1 MTAATPP
8 RLLSISLLLNIVI
21 HFLPQFPV
29 LLVTASRDVS
39 SKLPVTSSYQPSSS
53 VEGKW
58 IAEEEFHGASSLST
72 TSGAA
77 SESQQQRRL
86 KSKDKQKYAPIH
98 GHERLEDHPS
108 WWDDEEGSGF
118 DVVDE
123 DDDEQRMT
131 TTTTP
136 QTSASNKDNATLPRR
151 KGLRMRIWKR
161 SNRQMRNEESP
172 SISSSL
178 GKNHPA
184 EESNSP
190 PSSSSTSSEYD
201 EEHPMRTDE
210 WLLNIRLSR
219 LYPIEEGEYFP
230 ECNNL
235 ARYSSVANTS
245 LAPKKG
251 GGGSRTKRQVMQFAR
266 NGYVKIIEDDE
277 KMGIK
282 RKCKPRV
289 GKWRIGHSGV
299 AFDIPMQMQVMH
311 NGAVGRTQHQH
322 QLLPSAQV
330 NGSDNRIEDAPQS
343 RVTTT
348 TTTVL
353 HYHADIHLNKFGE
366 RPRMF
371 RGVITRDR

>member
-1 MTAATPP
+1 M
-8 RLLSISLLLNIVI
+8 
-21 HFLPQFPV
+21 
-29 LLVTASRDVS
+29 
-39 SKLPVTSSYQPSSS
+39 
-53 VEGKW
+53 EGKW

-72 TSGAA
+72 DT
-77 SESQQQRRL
+77 ESQLQRRL
-86 KSKDKQKYAPIH
+86 KRKKKQKYDPIP
-98 GHERLEDHPS
+98 GHERLEDPPS
-108 WWDDEEGSGF
+108 WWDEEEEGSGF

-123 DDDEQRMT
+123 DDDEQLMT
-131 TTTTP
+131 KTTTP
-136 QTSASNKDNATLPRR
+136 QISTSNKDNATLPRR

-161 SNRQMRNEESP
+161 SNRQMRNEASP
-172 SISSSL
+172 SKSSSL

-184 EESNSP
+184 EESNHQLQSL
-190 PSSSSTSSEYD
+190 STSSEYD

-219 LYPIEEGEYFP
+219 LYSIEEGEYFP

-235 ARYSSVANTS
+235 ARYTSANTA
-245 LAPKKG
+245 LAPKK

-266 NGYVKIIEDDE
+266 NGYVKIIEDDD
-277 KMGIK
+277 KIGIK

-299 AFDIPMQMQVMH
+299 AFDIPMQMQVA
-311 NGAVGRTQHQH
+311 NKGVVGRKQH
-322 QLLPSAQV
+322 QLLPAAQV
-330 NGSDNRIEDAPQS
+330 SGSDNCIEDNSQS
-343 RVTTT
+343 RVATTTTT